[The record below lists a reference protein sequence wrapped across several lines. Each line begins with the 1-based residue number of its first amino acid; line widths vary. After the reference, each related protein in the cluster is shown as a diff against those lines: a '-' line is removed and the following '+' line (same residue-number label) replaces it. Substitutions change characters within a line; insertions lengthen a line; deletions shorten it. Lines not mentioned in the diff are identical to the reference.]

1 MKGWLTT
8 DAEELKRRR
17 ERARSEAFVVESLTP
32 EHDPFGDYAIRSEK
46 GARSY
51 RVEIRVSDERDNSC
65 TCRDFLHNGLG
76 TCKHIEAVHL
86 NLDPGEN
93 ASSPRTEIFLV
104 RRGGAPR
111 VRLRGSHAAVN
122 GFFAHDQHAS
132 ELDGDPI
139 ELVPELERV
148 CAELTDEIRLSRDV
162 VAWAA
167 ELRRRRDRET
177 DRAAYLQTPASA
189 RELLKEPLYPFQREG
204 MLHLA
209 FGERAMLADDLGLG
223 KTVQALA
230 AAELLRQRRG
240 IERVLIVCPASLKS
254 QWAEQIERFSGLPC
268 LQATGSRTQRRRAY
282 RAKAADRFY
291 TIAHYEQVRSDAAE
305 INELLAPDLV
315 ILDEAQRI
323 KSWNTKTARAVKQLA
338 STYAFV
344 LAGTPLENRIDEIYS
359 IAEFLDPQLFGPLF
373 RFNREFYKFDS
384 AGRPVGFK
392 NLPELH
398 RRVQSILLRRRRGAV
413 EAELPPLTVN
423 SYYVGMTPLQ
433 RRRYAEQQDKVLALA
448 REDWTE
454 TAPLEDPLPPAIERL
469 RRLCDA
475 ADLPSARS
483 TAKKAK
489 VEGGAKARTEA
500 IPKLVELERVFDD
513 IFSEQ
518 DPDRKAIVFSEWT
531 GMLDRVAELAETLG
545 LGALRHSGEVP
556 IAERPAQLHRFA
568 DDPDIRLL
576 LCTDIAG
583 TGLNLQSASVVIN
596 LDLPWSPAAF
606 QQRVARAWRLEQQQP
621 VAVINLVAKD
631 SIEARLLRR
640 LDAAGGLARVLDP
653 DFPDEEMQWT
663 TVRSFILEQL
673 TDLFAP
679 TPPGPPPVEQVRAE
693 LHARLGS
700 RLQRLDEVNGVL
712 LAVVDQREAG
722 AEAVARELS
731 SASLHI
737 ELLDTAQLE
746 ALRRLVESGLMKPDP
761 GMQAL
766 FDESTEQVDEDWL
779 ALARRQFEDVGGYLE
794 QAENLVR
801 SGLMKEALSPL
812 RDALNQSLEAL
823 HIRETGSAP
832 EPLPLALAGANLI
845 EPGLLPRKVM
855 SLASQCRG
863 IGGEADESLASGV
876 RELVDLVARSL
887 QVA

>member
-1 MKGWLTT
+1 
-8 DAEELKRRR
+8 
-17 ERARSEAFVVESLTP
+17 
-32 EHDPFGDYAIRSEK
+32 
-46 GARSY
+46 
-51 RVEIRVSDERDNSC
+51 
-65 TCRDFLHNGLG
+65 
-76 TCKHIEAVHL
+76 
-86 NLDPGEN
+86 
-93 ASSPRTEIFLV
+93 
-104 RRGGAPR
+104 
-111 VRLRGSHAAVN
+111 VN
-122 GFFAHDQHAS
+122 GFFAHDEHAS

-139 ELVPELERV
+139 DCVPELEQA
-148 CAELTDEIRLSRDV
+148 CAGHATELRLSRDV

-177 DRAAYLQTPASA
+177 DRAAYLQEPSAA

-268 LQATGSRTQRRRAY
+268 VQASGSRTQRRRAY
-282 RAKAADRFY
+282 RAQAVERFY

-305 INELLAPDLV
+305 INELLSPDLV

-344 LAGTPLENRIDEIYS
+344 LTGTPLENRIDEIYS

-398 RRVQSILLRRRRGAV
+398 RRVQSILLRRHRGDV

-423 SYYVGMTPLQ
+423 SYYVGMTPEQ

-448 REDWTE
+448 REEWTD

-475 ADLPSARS
+475 ADLSSSKSKPATKKGARS
-483 TAKKAK
+483 
-489 VEGGAKARTEA
+489 GAV
-500 IPKLVELERVFDD
+500 PKLVELERVFDD

-518 DPDRKAIVFSEWT
+518 DPGRKAIVFSEWT
-531 GMLDRVAELAETLG
+531 GMLDRVAELADTLG
-545 LGALRHSGEVP
+545 LGALRHTGDIP
-556 IAERPAQLHRFA
+556 IDDRPAQLRQFA
-568 DDPDIRLL
+568 EDPDIRLL

-583 TGLNLQSASVVIN
+583 TGLNLQQASVVIN

-621 VAVINLVAKD
+621 VAVINLIAKD

-653 DFPDEEMQWT
+653 DFNQDEMQWT

-679 TPPGPPPVEQVRAE
+679 APPGPPPVEQVRAE

-700 RLQRLDEVNGVL
+700 RVQRLDEVNGVL
-712 LAVVDQREAG
+712 LAVLDQRDKA
-722 AEAVARELS
+722 AEGVARELS
-731 SASLHI
+731 SEALRI
-737 ELLDTAQLE
+737 ELLDAAEL
-746 ALRRLVESGLMKPDP
+746 AAMRRLVESGLMKPDP
-761 GMQAL
+761 AMQVL
-766 FDESTEQVDEDWL
+766 FDEAAGQVDEDWM
-779 ALARRQFEDVGGYLE
+779 AMARRQFEDVGGYLE
-794 QAENLVR
+794 QGENLVR
-801 SGLMKEALSPL
+801 SGLMKEALPPL

-845 EPGLLPRKVM
+845 EPGLLPRKVL

>member
-8 DAEELKRRR
+8 DAEELQRRR
-17 ERARSEAFVVESLTP
+17 ERARSETFVVESLTP
-32 EHDPFGDYAIRSEK
+32 EHDPFGDFAIRSEK

-51 RVEIRVSDERDNSC
+51 RVEIRARDERDNSC

-86 NLDPGEN
+86 QLETSD
-93 ASSPRTEIFLV
+93 ATASPRTEIFLV
-104 RRGGAPR
+104 RRGGTPR
-111 VRLRGSHAAVN
+111 IRLRGSHPAVN
-122 GFFAHDQHAS
+122 EFFAHDEHAS

-139 ELVPELERV
+139 DLVPELERA
-148 CAELTDEIRLSRDV
+148 CAELSSEIRLSRDV

-177 DRAAYLQTPASA
+177 DRAAYLKTAASA

-282 RAKAADRFY
+282 RAKATDRFY
-291 TIAHYEQVRSDAAE
+291 TIAHYEQVRSDAAD

-344 LAGTPLENRIDEIYS
+344 LTGTPLENRIDEIYS

-433 RRRYAEQQDKVLALA
+433 RRRYAQQQDKVLALA
-448 REDWTE
+448 REDWTD

-475 ADLPSARS
+475 AEIPSAKS
-483 TAKKAK
+483 KSKKS
-489 VEGGAKARTEA
+489 KAVVRTEA

-513 IFSEQ
+513 IFSAQ
-518 DPDRKAIVFSEWT
+518 DTERKAIVFSEWT

-545 LGALRHSGEVP
+545 LGALRHTGDVP
-556 IAERPAQLHRFA
+556 IADRPGQLQRFA
-568 DDPDIRLL
+568 KDPDIRLL

-606 QQRVARAWRLEQQQP
+606 QQRVARAWRLEQQHP
-621 VAVINLVAKD
+621 VAVINLVSKD

-653 DFPDEEMQWT
+653 DFPEEEMQWT

-693 LHARLGS
+693 LHTRLGS

-712 LAVVDQREAG
+712 LAVVDQRDAASETI
-722 AEAVARELS
+722 ARELS
-731 SASLHI
+731 SDGLRI
-737 ELLDTAQLE
+737 ELLDTAQLA
-746 ALRRLVESGLMKPDP
+746 ALRRMVESGLMKPDP

-766 FDESTEQVDEDWL
+766 FDEETEQVDEDWL

-794 QAENLVR
+794 QGENLLR
-801 SGLMKEALSPL
+801 SGLMKEALPPL
-812 RDALNQSLEAL
+812 RDALNQSLEAMY
-823 HIRETGSAP
+823 IRETGSAP
-832 EPLPLALAGANLI
+832 EPLPLALAGADLI

-855 SLASQCRG
+855 ALASQCRG